1 MKYKRKIQNVNTD
14 EFNLS
19 ISDLMAGL
27 VAIFIL
33 VLCYYILTYS
43 KTTDELR
50 GNTVMRT
57 QILQEITSALKKENI
72 LIKVDEKRGIL
83 TLPEGAVYFP
93 SGYAETNAEGEAVI
107 KQLSEVLYFVLQKKQ
122 YKGKVETIFI
132 EGHTDNVPVSIY
144 NYYQN
149 NWNLSTARA
158 VETWHLM
165 LKYQPELGELE
176 NNNSAREK
184 LFSCSGYAETRPIA
198 SNDTEEGKEANRRI
212 DIRFTMTPPQE
223 ESAEI
228 IKDIENQ
235 LR

>member
-1 MKYKRKIQNVNTD
+1 
-14 EFNLS
+14 
-19 ISDLMAGL
+19 
-27 VAIFIL
+27 
-33 VLCYYILTYS
+33 
-43 KTTDELR
+43 
-50 GNTVMRT
+50 MRT
-57 QILQEITSALKKENI
+57 QILQEITTALKNEDI

-93 SGYAETNAEGEAVI
+93 SGYAKTNAEGEAVI
-107 KQLSEVLYFVLQKKQ
+107 KQLSEVLYYVLQKKQ

-158 VETWHLM
+158 LETWQLM
-165 LKYQPELGELE
+165 LKYQPQLGELE
-176 NNNSAREK
+176 NNNSAKEK

-198 SNDTEEGKEANRRI
+198 SNETEEGKEANRRI

-223 ESAEI
+223 ETAEI
-228 IKDIENQ
+228 VKDIEKQ

>member
-122 YKGKVETIFI
+122 
-132 EGHTDNVPVSIY
+132 
-144 NYYQN
+144 
-149 NWNLSTARA
+149 
-158 VETWHLM
+158 
-165 LKYQPELGELE
+165 
-176 NNNSAREK
+176 
-184 LFSCSGYAETRPIA
+184 
-198 SNDTEEGKEANRRI
+198 
-212 DIRFTMTPPQE
+212 
-223 ESAEI
+223 EI
-228 IKDIENQ
+228 T
-235 LR
+235 

>member
-1 MKYKRKIQNVNTD
+1 MKYKRKIQDANTD
-14 EFNLS
+14 AFNLS

-27 VAIFIL
+27 LAIFVL

-57 QILQEITSALKKENI
+57 QILQEITTALKNEDI

-93 SGYAETNAEGEAVI
+93 SGYAKTNAEGEAVI
-107 KQLSEVLYFVLQKKQ
+107 KQLSEVLYYVLQKKQ

-158 VETWHLM
+158 VETWQLM
-165 LKYQPELGELE
+165 LKYQPQLGELE
-176 NNNSAREK
+176 NNNSAKEK

-223 ESAEI
+223 ETAAI
-228 IKDIENQ
+228 VKDIEKQ